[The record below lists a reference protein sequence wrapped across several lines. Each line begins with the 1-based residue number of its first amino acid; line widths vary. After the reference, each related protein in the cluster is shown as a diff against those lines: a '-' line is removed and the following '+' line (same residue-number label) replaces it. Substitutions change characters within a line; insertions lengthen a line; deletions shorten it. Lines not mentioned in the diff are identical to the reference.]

1 MRLLKLA
8 GKSAGEFLSNAST
21 TDLALQ
27 LNCLTVPGAA
37 LKLDEMWPGRLL
49 RTAGF
54 GAIKV
59 ISNRWGWHAGLRYK
73 SPLHTASCSACVHR
87 LHGLHRLLARIP
99 VCRHIPCAVHAECAH
114 CQHLT
119 STDKSSP
126 LCACSVAC
134 SGTEKPARLQH
145 QPSGIYFSVVEPDL
159 QSGSAVAHV
168 IDVVPPATV
177 LNKVAS
183 STADMQ
189 GAWQYR

>member
-8 GKSAGEFLSNAST
+8 GKSAGDFLSNAST

-54 GAIKV
+54 GALKV
-59 ISNRWGWHAGLRYK
+59 ISNRWAWHAVLQDAVQVYGTHMQQLN
-73 SPLHTASCSACVHR
+73 C
-87 LHGLHRLLARIP
+87 LHRP
-99 VCRHIPCAVHAECAH
+99 VAMVAMRMVRLSAPCQC
-114 CQHLT
+114 
-119 STDKSSP
+119 TDRPLP
-126 LCACSVAC
+126 LCACSVTC
-134 SGTEKPARLQH
+134 SGAEKPARLQH

-168 IDVVPPATV
+168 IDVLPPATV
-177 LNKVAS
+177 LNKVAAS
-183 STADMQ
+183 AADMQ